1 MIRRPPRSTL
11 FPYTTLFR
19 SLFGF
24 RLPQNFNSPYK
35 ATDIADLWRR
45 WPISMSSFFRDYV
58 YFPLGGSRG
67 SRLMT
72 FRTLIITMMLCGLW
86 HGANWTFVVFGAYQ
100 GLLLSLHQM
109 GKGRW
114 ERLPLW

>member
-19 SLFGF
+19 SAYQVYFDFGGYSDMAVGLGYMFGF

-45 WPISMSSFFRDYV
+45 WHISLSSFFRDYV

-67 SRLMT
+67 SRWLTAPNLM
-72 FRTLIITMMLCGLW
+72 ITMVLVGLW
-86 HGANWTFVVFGAYQ
+86 
-100 GLLLSLHQM
+100 
-109 GKGRW
+109 
-114 ERLPLW
+114 